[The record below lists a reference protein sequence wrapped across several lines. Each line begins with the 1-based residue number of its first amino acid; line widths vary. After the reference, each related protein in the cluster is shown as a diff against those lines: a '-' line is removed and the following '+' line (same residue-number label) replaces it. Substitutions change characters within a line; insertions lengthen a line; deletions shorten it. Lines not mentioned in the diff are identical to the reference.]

1 MSTPIYRYKFSDEF
15 ISALKAF
22 IDIHRYDIPEVFKE
36 KWKDWCTNNSGIRDR
51 ETRRLKEAGY
61 TGAVDVKMY
70 KSARY
75 YYKNKSMEETKSKKR
90 RKYIR
95 LGADILGLMDTHL
108 RENQQKPSLSYIQ
121 FIDNNKQCIK
131 DSHQMLLAAGL
142 LKEDIDLKIRKTF
155 KNRYFRFVT
164 K

>member
-1 MSTPIYRYKFSDEF
+1 MSTPIYRYTFSDEF
-15 ISALKAF
+15 ISVLKAF
-22 IDIHRYDIPEVFKE
+22 IDIHRYDTPEVFKE
-36 KWKDWCTNNSGIRDR
+36 KWKEWCSNNIGTIDR

-61 TGAVDVKMY
+61 TGDVDIKMY

-75 YYKNKSMEETKSKKR
+75 YYKNKSMKEVKSKKR

-95 LGADILGLMDTHL
+95 LGADILGLMDAHL
-108 RENQQKPSLSYIQ
+108 RENRQKPSLSYIQ
-121 FIDNNKQCIK
+121 FMDDNKQCIQNI
-131 DSHQMLLAAGL
+131 HQTLLVAGL
-142 LKEDIDLKIRKTF
+142 PKEDIDLKIRKTF